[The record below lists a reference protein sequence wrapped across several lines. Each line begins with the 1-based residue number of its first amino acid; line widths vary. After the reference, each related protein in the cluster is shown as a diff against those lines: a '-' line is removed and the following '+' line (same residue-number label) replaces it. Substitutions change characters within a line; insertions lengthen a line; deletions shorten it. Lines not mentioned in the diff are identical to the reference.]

1 MVISFNIGNF
11 SQPKISKIIIHATK
25 KKTYQTLKKNVWHHF
40 KQKQDTKIMILLNG
54 SFFIYLDP

>member
-25 KKTYQTLKKNVWHHF
+25 KKTYQTLKKMSDIISN
-40 KQKQDTKIMILLNG
+40 KSKTLRL
-54 SFFIYLDP
+54 